1 MLKLAISGC
10 NGRMGR
16 VITEIAAKR
25 EDILFLEELPLF
37 PLH

>member
-25 EDILFLEELPLF
+25 EDMEGCCGV
-37 PLH
+37 